1 MVEGLP
7 REGGGEEPVEGTE
20 VLGNVLPTRAQ
31 THWPRGR
38 KMALNPGEGE
48 SRGFRRVKS
57 LSQGQQESAPG
68 VQPV

>member
-1 MVEGLP
+1 MHRGLCI
-7 REGGGEEPVEGTE
+7 
-20 VLGNVLPTRAQ
+20 GNVLPTRAQ

-38 KMALNPGEGE
+38 KMALSPEEGE
-48 SRGFRRVKS
+48 SRGFKTVKS

>member
-1 MVEGLP
+1 MHRGLC
-7 REGGGEEPVEGTE
+7 V
-20 VLGNVLPTRAQ
+20 GNVLPTRAQ

-38 KMALNPGEGE
+38 KMALNPLAGGGGW
-48 SRGFRRVKS
+48 RFRTVKS